1 MPPDMAEWL
10 PAGHLVWFVLEVV
23 DELDTRVFHARHPRS
38 GPGRSAYDPE
48 MLLALLVYAYA
59 VGQRSSRRIE
69 ALCATDVA
77 FRVLCA
83 QDPPDHCTIARFR
96 AAHEEAFADLFTQVL
111 VLCARAGMGRLATVA
126 IDGTKIAANASMDAN
141 RTEDWLREETRR
153 IVAEAAAV
161 DAAEDEEFGQ
171 ARGDELP
178 AELADPNTRR
188 ERIRRAL
195 QQVQDKKRQAEEADQ
210 DRRAKAEQYLRA
222 VQAGRA
228 PTGHPPAGI
237 DPERLAAARV
247 ERERRRLTQAAGTR
261 QRNNARTGLRRAQ
274 RSLDKARAEQ
284 AAVQARAAARRDP
297 AQATTDGDDKAGR
310 GDNTVKTNHQV
321 KANTTDPD
329 SRMMSTRRGWVQG
342 YNAQLAVTDDHLIL
356 ATTLTQHAGDVT
368 CFEPMLHA
376 ATTAATIVDRHRP
389 TTANDSDSDMDS
401 DSDSGTVGAGQGGI
415 GTVLADAGYYSERNL
430 SLPGPDR
437 LIALGTARELHR
449 AARQQPA
456 AGPPPEHAPPA
467 EQMRHHLR
475 TVEGERR
482 YKRRGATVEPVIGH
496 LKDQIGL
503 RRFSRRGLKA
513 AASELDLAAAVANLL
528 KLHGRITAP
537 AI

>member
-1 MPPDMAEWL
+1 VDRDQQFLMPPDMAEWL
-10 PAGHLVWFVLEVV
+10 PAGHLAWFVLEVV
-23 DELDTRVFHARHPRS
+23 DELDTGVFHARHPRS
-38 GPGRSAYDPE
+38 GPGRSAYDPD

-83 QDPPDHCTIARFR
+83 QDPPDHSTIARFR
-96 AAHEEAFADLFTQVL
+96 AAHDEAFADLFEQVL
-111 VLCARAGMGRLATVA
+111 VLCAQAGMGRLATVA

-141 RTEDWLREETRR
+141 RTEDWLGEEARR

-161 DAAEDEEFGQ
+161 DAAEDEEFGR

-178 AELADPNTRR
+178 EELTDPTTRR
-188 ERIRRAL
+188 DRIRRAL
-195 QQVQDKKRQAEEADQ
+195 QQVQDKKRQAEEATE
-210 DRRAKAEQYLRA
+210 RARVKAETYLAA
-222 VQAGRA
+222 VEAGRA
-228 PTGHPPAGI
+228 PTGHPPAGV
-237 DPERLAAARV
+237 DPERLARARH
-247 ERERRRLTQAAGTR
+247 ERERRRLEQASSSR
-261 QRNNARTGLRRAQ
+261 ERNHARTGLRRAQ
-274 RSLDKARAEQ
+274 RSLDKAQAEKAAERARAEASREQ
-284 AAVQARAAARRDP
+284 P
-297 AQATTDGDDKAGR
+297 TKPTTDDRTGR
-310 GDNTVKTNHQV
+310 GGKTAKTGNQA

-342 YNAQLAVTDDHLIL
+342 YNAQIAVTDDHLIL
-356 ATTLTQHAGDVT
+356 ATTLTQHVGDVT
-368 CFEPMLHA
+368 CFEPMMHA
-376 ATTAATIVDRHRP
+376 AATAATIIDRHRP
-389 TTANDSDSDMDS
+389 TTD
-401 DSDSGTVGAGQGGI
+401 TVGEDQVGI
-415 GTVLADAGYYSERNL
+415 GTLLADAGYFSEDNL
-430 SLPGPDR
+430 TVIGPDR

-449 AARQQPA
+449 AARANRA
-456 AGPPPEHAPPA
+456 AGPPSEDAPPA
-467 EQMRHHLR
+467 EQMRHRLR
-475 TVEGERR
+475 TIEGEQT

-528 KLHGRITAP
+528 KLHARTTAP